1 MPKNNQK
8 IILTVLFAA
17 LLILFCSSFS
27 VVEGSLEIG
36 YPTVPGTE
44 TPDEETRLPEYIK
57 YIFNFSVIIAGIL
70 AFAVMVYGGIV
81 YLISAGDPTKISD
94 AKSRMFGGI
103 VGLVLLLMTYLI
115 LTTINPE
122 LTILKEMEPL
132 KPVTGI
138 YLINGAD
145 EKKYIAS
152 DTSDIGDFQTER
164 ILFIDSPTNLSS
176 VFIFRYEN
184 MEAKIPGDIAEI
196 ENDEWHFEN
205 QIPIPIPGDFPIPT
219 FPKSISFLRNKPG
232 VYLYEETDFGLDLRP
247 PLYLSGSTANF
258 GTWDNK
264 TESLKIK
271 HPSEE
276 IIKMAFLFGK
286 PDFTGSC
293 ELVFELPPIPSRV
306 TKIPDLSAKLTII
319 KEDEKISSLHVFTVD
334 SSEDYSGDVTFFD
347 RENCDH
353 SGNILKKT
361 LAPGAI
367 MSVASF
373 NAEWAGRVRSFEING
388 PYVVVLATSGLGAPE
403 DPQERDRICQLFRK
417 KSDTACV
424 DIIDPD
430 KGSEVYSSD
439 PNGVKPLSFFI
450 LLAR

>member
-1 MPKNNQK
+1 MIETGQK
-8 IILTVLFAA
+8 FIFIFFFAA

-27 VVEGSLEIG
+27 VVEGGLEIG
-36 YPTVPGTE
+36 YPTVPGIE

-57 YIFNFSVIIAGIL
+57 YIFNFSVIIVGIL
-70 AFAVMVYGGIV
+70 AFAVMVYGGIF

-94 AKSRMFGGI
+94 AKSRIFGGI

-122 LTILKEMEPL
+122 LAILKEMEFL
-132 KPVTGI
+132 KPVNGI

-145 EKKYIAS
+145 EKKHIAS
-152 DTSDIGDFQTER
+152 DTLDIGDFQTEK
-164 ILFIDSPTNLSS
+164 ILFIDSPMNLSS

-184 MEAKIPGDIAEI
+184 MEAKIPGDIVEI

-205 QIPIPIPGDFPIPT
+205 QIPIPIPATFPLLT
-219 FPKSISFLRNKPG
+219 FPKSISFLRNNFG
-232 VYLYEETDFGLDLRP
+232 VYLYEKTDFDLDLRP
-247 PLYLSGSTANF
+247 PLYLSGSTTNL

-286 PDFTGSC
+286 PDFTGNC
-293 ELVFELPPIPSRV
+293 GLVFELPPIPSRV
-306 TKIPDLSAKLTII
+306 TEIPNLSASLII
-319 KEDEKISSLHVFTVD
+319 MGDEKPSSLHIFTVD
-334 SSEDYSGDVTFFD
+334 SSEDSSGDVTFFD

-361 LAPGAI
+361 LESDAI
-367 MSVASF
+367 MKVGSF

-388 PYVVVLATSGLGAPE
+388 PYVVVLATAGLGAPK
-403 DPQERDRICQLFRK
+403 DLQERDRICQLFQK

-424 DIIDPD
+424 DVIDPD
-430 KGSEVYSSD
+430 RGSEVYSSD
-439 PNGVKPLSFFI
+439 PDGVKPLSFFI